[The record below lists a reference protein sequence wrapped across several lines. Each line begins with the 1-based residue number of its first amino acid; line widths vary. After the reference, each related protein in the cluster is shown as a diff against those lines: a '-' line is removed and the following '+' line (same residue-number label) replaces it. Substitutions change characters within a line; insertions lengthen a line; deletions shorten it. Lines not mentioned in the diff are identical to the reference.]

1 MRFRAPTPDDAPAVL
16 GVLIARDLAD
26 LGVPDYTFEDL
37 LDEWR
42 GTDVDLATDT
52 VVVQDGDEIVAYAL
66 VRRPGIFAAVHPA
79 HEDRGIGAQLLE
91 WTERRTRAVGRD
103 QYRQWV
109 SAGNARAGVLLRGAG
124 YERARSYWR
133 MVRALDG
140 VQAPVVAPEGVQIRP
155 LEVERDA
162 EAVHALDDV
171 SFAANPD
178 YSPHSL
184 PEFVD
189 EHLPAHDLRPE
200 LSGVAELGDRMI
212 GVALCRHWVQEQV
225 GFVDVLAVHPDH
237 QRRGLGSALL
247 RNSFA
252 GFAAAGLREAQLGV
266 ASDNP
271 RALALYERVGMHA
284 RFQTDVYE
292 RPVA

>member
-1 MRFRAPTPDDAPAVL
+1 MRFRAPTLEDAPAVM
-16 GVLIARDLAD
+16 GVLIARDVAD
-26 LGVPDYTFEDL
+26 IGVPDYTLEDL

-42 GTDVDLATDT
+42 ETGVDLSADA
-52 VVVQDGDEIVAYAL
+52 VVVAADDEIVAYAL
-66 VRRPGIFAAVHPA
+66 VRRPGTLVAVHPA
-79 HEDRGIGAQLLE
+79 HEARGIGAQLLE

-103 QYRQWV
+103 RHRQWV
-109 SAGNARAGVLLRGAG
+109 SAGNPRAAALLLGAG
-124 YERARSYWR
+124 YGRARSYWR

-140 VQAPVVAPEGVQIRP
+140 VQAPVAAPDGVRLRP
-155 LEVERDA
+155 LELDRDGA
-162 EAVHALDDV
+162 AVHALDDV
-171 SFAANPD
+171 SFAATPD

-184 PEFVD
+184 QEFVD
-189 EHLPAHDLRPE
+189 EHLHAHDLRPE
-200 LSGVAELGDRMI
+200 LSRVAELGDHMI
-212 GVALCRHWVQEQV
+212 GFALCRHWVKEGV

-237 QRRGLGSALL
+237 QRRGLGSVLL

-252 GFAAAGLREAQLGV
+252 SFAAAGLKEAQLGV

-271 RALALYERVGMHA
+271 RALALYERVGMSA